1 MIVLKK
7 LLKIIFF
14 FLIFLGLLFFIV
26 PNARANFIGSV
37 SDIISS
43 LRGVEEEA
51 VNVYIPSPPEPE
63 IILGNSESE
72 ALTTAQVLFEESI
85 NTLSTAGS
93 CDSNVGEENRAFA
106 ERIVN
111 ENPGVNYA
119 EQLDQFRSFDLN
131 SVASGITIDFTNEPG
146 VVRARINRPEVDIVF
161 KIFVNGSDFTIK
173 EFTNAGE
180 IIFKDKK
187 ENLNIELQVFNSI
200 GESAMTRNFTYTSQ
214 TQSKTEVVLGELTL
228 EDTGINI
235 ETTQPEIGYQTLVF
249 PPEIN
254 ITQTDFENSRIV
266 EWTSIPGASYYKI
279 EYNSK
284 IIYNTQPTFTLL
296 NTNRNFTAVVSI
308 TAIDENL
315 VEGPTFTHT
324 GGKELGAN
332 TEPTH
337 DPNIDF
343 VTKNDIEYFYFDD
356 NDFGTRS
363 WNPEIYRVQVT
374 TDGYIGI
381 NASSPPDNE
390 GYILLGDGNGLFG
403 STGWQTNWNEND
415 PNKFNIQFLPP
426 NDFSGSFYFQIGRGS
441 GRLSNKVQIN
451 LDSNLISQLKSNKV
465 SISNPDFV
473 PKFNKEIP
481 NLEERLNSLGS
492 DLLYDLL
499 GPTMIEFSWRPV
511 VGDHYYKTKSFN
523 IYVNGECIG
532 SQRAWNIVEGVE
544 GNLRSQVDLIT
555 YAVVGRLPSKT
566 DVEIS
571 VTAVGFNGVE
581 SEPEVGIVRTFLEPQ
596 VTLLDIGLVETNW
609 IVYNEFAYIYYH
621 LSTTKQE
628 YTSYLNSGDTF
639 YLQAK
644 MCCDENNFTYFPTIQ
659 FIPVPDYASCA
670 DLTIIGKLSK
680 DNPAFLGVRTNPI
693 LSVTELIKSDDGSPL
708 GFEESGGQVGDTI
721 YSING
726 VEVYSEIQLA
736 DQLNQHTGGDSIELV
751 VGRNGEEVKLKV
763 SLTTYPARFDL
774 EEINKAT
781 GCFNADGQAIGVFKI
796 KMKDGFKKNQ
806 YISSFYFYQ
815 RDSSANERLG
825 EEAMVWGGNKEF
837 NSNGNIYSGIGPAD
851 SLVSYGKHNV
861 DFSKASFTISSNT
874 QRSSSR
880 KTLITSNLIE
890 SSDKDI
896 EDGPSSKLELF
907 IPSETRNE
915 PYSMYAKDYSNYDEL
930 VKKGIVPVINGNSVG
945 DCCYR
950 DTIKSDAGRIFPKGT
965 YSFYFKTNNPRV
977 LGGWDVYSES
987 CSLFVFD
994 VNYDYAIENP
1004 NFLRNTYYP
1013 EKSNYPTLTKLTV
1026 DKEFECVFDLSE
1038 YRNYPYI
1045 AFNAK
1050 TCYVSQD
1057 NKDEYFC
1064 IEIPYVIMGLNSFG

>member
-1 MIVLKK
+1 M
-7 LLKIIFF
+7 
-14 FLIFLGLLFFIV
+14 GLLFFIV

-451 LDSNLISQLKSNKV
+451 LDSNLIAQLKSNKV

-751 VGRNGEEVKLKV
+751 VGRNGEEVILKV

>member
-1 MIVLKK
+1 M
-7 LLKIIFF
+7 
-14 FLIFLGLLFFIV
+14 GLLFFVV

-85 NTLSTAGS
+85 NTLSTTGT

-119 EQLDQFRSFDLN
+119 EQLDQFRRFNLN
-131 SVASGITIDFTNEPG
+131 SVASDITIDFVNEPG
-146 VVRARINRPEVDIVF
+146 VVRARIKRPEVDIVF
-161 KIFVNGSDFTIK
+161 KIFVNGSDITIK
-173 EFTNAGE
+173 EFTNAGD

-187 ENLNIELQVFNSI
+187 ENLNIVLQVFNSI
-200 GESAMTRNFTYTSQ
+200 GESAMTRNFTYTNQ
-214 TQSKTEVVLGELTL
+214 TQSKPEVVLGELIL
-228 EDTGINI
+228 EDTGITI
-235 ETTQPEIGYQTLVF
+235 ESTQPEIGYQTLVF

-324 GGKELGAN
+324 GGKELGAF

-343 VTKNDIEYFYFDD
+343 ITKNNIEYFYFDD

-363 WNPEIYRVQVT
+363 WNPEIYRVEVT

-426 NDFSGSFYFQIGRGS
+426 NDFSGSFYIQIGRGS

-451 LDSNLISQLKSNKV
+451 LDSNLVAQLKSNKV

-511 VGDHYYKTKSFN
+511 LGDHYYRTKSFN

-532 SQRAWNIVEGVE
+532 SQRAWNIVEGVQ

-628 YTSYLNSGDTF
+628 YTSYVNSGDNF

-693 LSVTELIKSDDGSPL
+693 LSVTELIKTDDGSPL

-726 VEVYSEIQLA
+726 VDVYSEIQLA

-751 VGRNGEEVKLKV
+751 VGRNGEEVILRV
-763 SLTTYPARFDL
+763 NLTTYPARFDL

-796 KMKDGFKKNQ
+796 KMKEGFKKNQ

-815 RDSSANERLG
+815 RDSSAKERLG

-861 DFSKASFTISSNT
+861 DFSKASFTVSSNN

-880 KTLITSNLIE
+880 KTLIASNLVE
-890 SSDKDI
+890 SSDNDI

-915 PYSMYAKDYSNYDEL
+915 PYSMYAKDYINYDEL

-994 VNYDYAIENP
+994 LNYDYAIENP

-1026 DKEFECVFDLSE
+1026 DKEFECVFDLSD

-1064 IEIPYVIMGLNSFG
+1064 IEIPYVILGLNSFG

>member
-1 MIVLKK
+1 M
-7 LLKIIFF
+7 
-14 FLIFLGLLFFIV
+14 GLLFFIV

>member
-1 MIVLKK
+1 M
-7 LLKIIFF
+7 
-14 FLIFLGLLFFIV
+14 GLLFFIV

-214 TQSKTEVVLGELTL
+214 TQSKTEVVLDELTL

-566 DVEIS
+566 EVEIS

-751 VGRNGEEVKLKV
+751 VGRNGEEVILKV

-896 EDGPSSKLELF
+896 EDEPSSKLELF

>member
-1 MIVLKK
+1 M
-7 LLKIIFF
+7 
-14 FLIFLGLLFFIV
+14 GLLFFIV

-451 LDSNLISQLKSNKV
+451 LDSNLIAQLKSNKV

-566 DVEIS
+566 EVEIS

-751 VGRNGEEVKLKV
+751 VGRNGEEVILKV

-965 YSFYFKTNNPRV
+965 YAFYFKTNNPRV

>member
-1 MIVLKK
+1 M
-7 LLKIIFF
+7 
-14 FLIFLGLLFFIV
+14 GLLFFIV

-751 VGRNGEEVKLKV
+751 VGRNGEEVILKV

>member
-1 MIVLKK
+1 M
-7 LLKIIFF
+7 
-14 FLIFLGLLFFIV
+14 GLLFFIV

-566 DVEIS
+566 EVEIS

-751 VGRNGEEVKLKV
+751 VGRNGEEVILKV

-965 YSFYFKTNNPRV
+965 YAFYFKTNNPRV

>member
-1 MIVLKK
+1 M
-7 LLKIIFF
+7 
-14 FLIFLGLLFFIV
+14 GLLFFIV

-751 VGRNGEEVKLKV
+751 VGRNGEEVILKV

-896 EDGPSSKLELF
+896 EDEPSSKLELF

>member
-1 MIVLKK
+1 M
-7 LLKIIFF
+7 
-14 FLIFLGLLFFIV
+14 GLLFFIV

-751 VGRNGEEVKLKV
+751 VGRNGEEVILKV

-965 YSFYFKTNNPRV
+965 YAFYFKTNNPRV

>member
-1 MIVLKK
+1 M
-7 LLKIIFF
+7 
-14 FLIFLGLLFFIV
+14 GLLFFIV

-451 LDSNLISQLKSNKV
+451 LDSNLIAQLKSNKV

-566 DVEIS
+566 EVEIS

-751 VGRNGEEVKLKV
+751 VGRNGEEVILKV

>member
-1 MIVLKK
+1 M
-7 LLKIIFF
+7 
-14 FLIFLGLLFFIV
+14 GLLFFIV

-228 EDTGINI
+228 EDTVINI

-751 VGRNGEEVKLKV
+751 VGRNGEEVILKV

-896 EDGPSSKLELF
+896 EDEPSSKLELF